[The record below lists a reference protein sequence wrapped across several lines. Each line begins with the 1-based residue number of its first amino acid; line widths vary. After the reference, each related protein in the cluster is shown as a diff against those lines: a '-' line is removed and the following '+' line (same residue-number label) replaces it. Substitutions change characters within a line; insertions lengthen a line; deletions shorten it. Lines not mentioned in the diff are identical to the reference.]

1 VVPEGD
7 HLLVLPRHL
16 PLLPLGVLP
25 YASLD
30 VLNPGVIVRVSDRLI
45 MTPLTLCRPTLSLTI
60 FKLTETQ
67 TTPSVSLTLS
77 VRCDLVLAASRWS

>member
-16 PLLPLGVLP
+16 PLLPLGLLP

-30 VLNPGVIVRVSDRLI
+30 VLNPGVIVRVSHRLI

-67 TTPSVSLTLS
+67 TTLLRFAYFVGTL
-77 VRCDLVLAASRWS
+77 